1 VATIHRWPLR
11 VRLGQLIMVDV
22 EPGGVAGARA
32 AVRDQGVGGV
42 FVGGNTTTL
51 FTSGALRSLAGP
63 GQIPPMVAVDEEGG
77 RVQRIDGLDGPVP
90 SARVMARTM
99 TVEEVRALA
108 RTRGAALRRY
118 GVTVDFAPV
127 VDVSR
132 QADREVIGDR
142 SFSDDPAV
150 VIAYARA
157 FAAGLRDAGVLP
169 VFKHFPGHGHA
180 VGDSHQGISTTPPF
194 SALGPDLAPYR
205 ALLPE
210 GGAAVM
216 VGHLDVPG
224 LTGGVPASLSPAA
237 VDGLLRRDMGFD
249 GLVFTDELG
258 GMRAITD
265 RYGIAESTRRA
276 LAAGADVALFAQ
288 AGSVP
293 AVLDRLVAD
302 VGAGRL
308 SEAGVD
314 RSVHRVLV
322 AKGVDPCRPAAG

>member
-1 VATIHRWPLR
+1 
-11 VRLGQLIMVDV
+11 MVDV
-22 EPGGVAGARA
+22 EPGGVTGARA
-32 AVRDQGVGGV
+32 AVRDHGVGGV
-42 FVGGNTTTL
+42 FVGGTSTTL

-63 GQIPPMVAVDEEGG
+63 GQVPPMVAVDEEGG
-77 RVQRIDGLDGPVP
+77 RVQRIDGLDGPIP
-90 SARVMARTM
+90 SARVMAATM
-99 TVEEVRALA
+99 TMAEVRTLA
-108 RTRGAALRRY
+108 RERGLTLRRY

-127 VDVSR
+127 VDVSA

-142 SFSDDPAV
+142 SFSDDPAT
-150 VIAYARA
+150 VIRYARA

-169 VFKHFPGHGHA
+169 VLKHFPGHGHA
-180 VGDSHQGISTTPPF
+180 VGDSHQGKSTAPHF
-194 SALGPDLAPYR
+194 EALGPDLAPYR
-205 ALLPE
+205 TLLPE
-210 GGAAVM
+210 GGTAVM

-224 LTGGVPASLSPAA
+224 LTGGVPASLSAAA
-237 VDGLLRRDMGFD
+237 VDGLLRRDMGFG

-258 GMRAITD
+258 GMRAVTD

-288 AGSVP
+288 AGSLV

-314 RSVHRVLV
+314 RSVQRVLD
-322 AKGVDPCRPAAG
+322 AKGFDPCRPAGG